1 MSDSSSPQTNPTEPA
16 NTAAGG
22 GAETER
28 PFVLG
33 VIGDSGSGKSTVV
46 KGVRAL
52 LGAEHVADVKLD
64 DYQRYT
70 RAERAER
77 GMTALNPAVH
87 NFPLMLEHLQLLG
100 RGRPVRSRSYDHRD
114 GTFGPA
120 RVIEPKDVVLVRGLL
135 GYPTPALR
143 AAYDLAVFLDPE
155 PDLLFRWKLR
165 RDVRTRG
172 YTEAE
177 VLKNIAQHLLDS
189 KEYVR
194 PQAELADVVVRHEVE
209 EWDAPDSAVRT
220 SLVLRRAAA
229 AVVASGACF
238 DARLPGVLLEEQGE
252 ELIIRLG
259 PELERGAVE
268 AWGRGIFPDAADWET
283 VGQCQAEDEG
293 SARRA
298 PLAFVQILI
307 ACLTQKL
314 HSTSGAERETAAL
327 EQ

>member
-1 MSDSSSPQTNPTEPA
+1 MNDSSSPQTNLTEPA
-16 NTAAGG
+16 AAGP
-22 GAETER
+22 GAPTER

-33 VIGDSGSGKSTVV
+33 IIGDSGSGKSTVV

-87 NFPLMLEHLQLLG
+87 NFPLMLEHLQLLR
-100 RGRPVRSRSYDHRD
+100 RGRPVRIRSYEHRD
-114 GTFGPA
+114 GTFGPV
-120 RVIEPKDVVLVRGLL
+120 RVIEPKDVVVVRGLL

-220 SLVLRRAAA
+220 SVILRRAAA
-229 AVVASGACF
+229 AVVGGGACF
-238 DARLPGVLLEEQGE
+238 DAQLPGVQLEGQGE
-252 ELIIRLG
+252 ELVVRLG
-259 PELERGAVE
+259 PELDYAAVE
-268 AWGRGIFPDAADWET
+268 AWGRTLFPAAEEWEK
-283 VGQCQAEDEG
+283 VGQCQAEEEG
-293 SARRA
+293 SALRA
-298 PLAFVQILI
+298 PVAFVQILL
-307 ACLTQKL
+307 ACLAQKL
-314 HSTSGAERETAAL
+314 RSGSAQERQPAAF
-327 EQ
+327 EG

>member
-1 MSDSSSPQTNPTEPA
+1 MSDSSSPQTNPSEPA
-16 NTAAGG
+16 MAGE
-22 GAETER
+22 GAELR

-52 LGAEHVADVKLD
+52 LGAQHVADVKLD

-87 NFPLMLEHLQLLG
+87 NFPLMLEHLQLLR
-100 RGRPVRSRSYDHRD
+100 RGRPVRSRSYEHRD
-114 GTFGPA
+114 GTFGPVH
-120 RVIEPKDVVLVRGLL
+120 VIEPKDVVIVRGLL

-220 SLVLRRAAA
+220 SIVLRRGAA
-229 AVVASGACF
+229 AVVAGGSCF
-238 DARLPGVLLEEQGE
+238 DARLAGVTQEEQGE
-252 ELIIRLG
+252 ELVIRLG
-259 PELERGAVE
+259 PELDLAAVE
-268 AWGRGIFPDAADWET
+268 AWGHTVFPDATDWEK
-283 VGQCQAEDEG
+283 VGQCQAEEG
-293 SARRA
+293 SALRA
-298 PLAFVQILI
+298 PMAFVQILL
-307 ACLTQKL
+307 ACLTRKL
-314 HSTSGAERETAAL
+314 HSTSGTEREPEAV
-327 EQ
+327 ER

>member
-16 NTAAGG
+16 ADAGG
-22 GAETER
+22 GAEVR

-52 LGAEHVADVKLD
+52 LGTEHVTDVKLD

-70 RAERAER
+70 RAERGER

-87 NFPLMLEHLQLLG
+87 NFPLVLEHLQLLR
-100 RGRPVRSRSYDHRD
+100 RGRPVRSRSYEHRD
-114 GTFGPA
+114 GTFGPL

-143 AAYDLAVFLDPE
+143 AAYDLTVFLDPE

-194 PQAELADVVVRHEVE
+194 PQAELADVVVRYEVE
-209 EWDAPDSAVRT
+209 EWDAPDSEVRT
-220 SLVLRRAAA
+220 SIVLRREAA
-229 AVVASGACF
+229 AVVAGGSCF
-238 DARLPGVLLEEQGE
+238 DAQLPGVKLEEEGE
-252 ELIIRLG
+252 ELVVRLG
-259 PELERGAVE
+259 PELDRAEVE
-268 AWGRGIFPDAADWET
+268 AWGRKIFPAATEWER
-283 VGQCQAEDEG
+283 VGQCQAEEEEG
-293 SARRA
+293 SALRA
-298 PLAFVQILI
+298 PMAFVQILV

-314 HSTSGAERETAAL
+314 RSDSGAERQTAAL

>member
-16 NTAAGG
+16 VATGG

-77 GMTALNPAVH
+77 GLSALNPAVH
-87 NFPLMLEHLQLLG
+87 NFPLMLEHLQLLR
-100 RGRPVRSRSYDHRD
+100 RGRPVRSRSYEHKD
-114 GTFGPA
+114 GSFGPV
-120 RVIEPKDVVLVRGLL
+120 RVIEPKDVVVVRGLL

-194 PQAELADVVVRHEVE
+194 PQADLADVVVRYEVE

-220 SLVLRRAAA
+220 AIVLRRGAA
-229 AVVASGACF
+229 AVVAGGSCF
-238 DARLPGVLLEEQGE
+238 DASLSGVQLEEQGE
-252 ELIIRLG
+252 ELVIRLG
-259 PELERGAVE
+259 PDLDLAEVE
-268 AWGRGIFPDAADWET
+268 AWGHTRFPGADWER
-283 VGQCQAEDEG
+283 VGQCQAEEG
-293 SARRA
+293 SALRA
-298 PLAFVQILI
+298 PMAFVQILL
-307 ACLTQKL
+307 ACLTRKL
-314 HSTSGAERETAAL
+314 HSPSDAEREPAAV